1 MAIQVIYN
9 SLIIITNAAT
19 VRISVQ
25 IVVTWYIEGVFL
37 KLDY

>member
-1 MAIQVIYN
+1 MDIQAIYN

-19 VRISVQ
+19 VRISVH
-25 IVVTWYIEGVFL
+25 IEVTWYIVGVFL

>member
-25 IVVTWYIEGVFL
+25 IVVTWYIVGVFL

>member
-1 MAIQVIYN
+1 MAIQAVDN

-19 VRISVQ
+19 IRISVQ
-25 IVVTWYIEGVFL
+25 IVATWYIVGIFL